1 MSDPVSNAEIE
12 DVLSSIRQLISDGQT
27 DKADGAGAHGVADN
41 KLILTPA
48 FRVYDGDSAGEAKH
62 NHPRDGRDI
71 PVEKFEHGNPDT
83 GPQADDPDKPLGHLS
98 GTFVG
103 TDDVKS
109 GSKTS
114 VVSNDPPIDYED
126 NWDDDS
132 VGETAQ
138 VAFLH
143 QRLVRTEDEKTPDDS
158 LAVVQDD
165 HDLAS
170 PEGLAGDKAT
180 DAVSAVVSEDP
191 NTSEDASYMADQEND
206 LDASGETVMADTDI
220 AFDETEDAEDL
231 TALDA
236 EEVLHTETIA
246 AESVSVLAP
255 ETAPQAEIV
264 DDDSDF
270 IDEAH
275 LQDMISRIV
284 REELQGQMGVK
295 ITQAV
300 RRMVRREV
308 TRALSIEKFD

>member
-27 DKADGAGAHGVADN
+27 DKADGADAHGVADN

-48 FRVYDGDSAGEAKH
+48 FRVYDGDSAGGAKH
-62 NHPRDGRDI
+62 HHPRDGRDI

-83 GPQADDPDKPLGHLS
+83 GPQADDPDKPLGHLA

-143 QRLVRTEDEKTPDDS
+143 QRLVRTEDEKTPDDRP
-158 LAVVQDD
+158 AVVQDD
-165 HDLAS
+165 HDLAA
-170 PEGLAGDKAT
+170 PEGLAGDAENAEGA
-180 DAVSAVVSEDP
+180 DDP
-191 NTSEDASYMADQEND
+191 ATSEDASDMADQEND

-220 AFDETEDAEDL
+220 AFGETEDAEDL